1 RPAANLN
8 SDIPQTNQCFAKGIA
23 SRRRNAIGCTRDA
36 CAPLLRQ
43 TEPPPLVQFNA
54 KARPHKQSL
63 ISSLI
68 LGFTGAND
76 RPAAAAIPPR
86 MNLAEIPELKPSE
99 LYSPDLAPVPAA
111 ARKWHVWNFA
121 ALWISMA
128 ACIPTYML
136 ASSLIADGMNWSQA
150 ILTIFLGNLI
160 VLIPMVL
167 NAHAGTH
174 YGIPFPVFCR
184 AAFGTVGANIP
195 ALLRALVAC
204 GWFGI
209 QAWIGGNAI
218 YKILG
223 VFIPSL
229 LHSPVLGALGINLP
243 QLVCF
248 LFFWGINIWIICLG
262 IDSIRVLLSIKAP
275 LLIALGLALLGW
287 AYHYA
292 GGFGPILSQPSAFAP
307 GQPKSGQFFAE
318 FVPSLT
324 AMVGFWATLSLNIP
338 DFSRYARSQRD
349 QILGQTLG
357 LPVTM
362 ALYAF
367 IGVAVTSA
375 TTIIYG
381 TTIWDP
387 VDVLTHFTN
396 PVVLIVAMLA
406 LCLATL
412 ATNIAA
418 NVVSPANDFAHLAPR
433 RISFR
438 TGGLI
443 TGIIGVL
450 IMPWKLLADPS
461 GYIFTWLVGYS
472 ALLGPI
478 GGIMIADYFVLRR
491 RQLNLAALYDPSGEY
506 RNTNGFSL
514 IALMTLALSI
524 LPNLPGFLMTVKLWP
539 TAWPTP
545 IFFVNLYR
553 YAWFVGFALAFVF
566 YLGLKNLSLAMRPAA
581 TVRVAI
587 TPEEEKAKK

>member
-1 RPAANLN
+1 MN
-8 SDIPQTNQCFAKGIA
+8 SITTKE
-23 SRRRNAIGCTRDA
+23 
-36 CAPLLRQ
+36 LR
-43 TEPPPLVQFNA
+43 E
-54 KARPHKQSL
+54 
-63 ISSLI
+63 
-68 LGFTGAND
+68 
-76 RPAAAAIPPR
+76 
-86 MNLAEIPELKPSE
+86 SE
-99 LYSPDLAPVPAA
+99 LYSPDLAPVPAE
-111 ARKWHVWNFA
+111 RRTWKVWNFA

-136 ASSLIADGMNWSQA
+136 ASSLIGEGMNWWEA

-160 VLIPMVL
+160 VLVPMIL

-184 AAFGTVGANIP
+184 AAFGTKGANVP

-209 QAWIGGNAI
+209 QTWIGGNAI

-229 LHSPVLGALGINLP
+229 AGGAVTNVFGISLGQFA
-243 QLVCF
+243 CF
-248 LFFWGINIWIICLG
+248 LFFWAINMWVIFKG
-262 IDSIRVLLSIKAP
+262 IDSIRLLLSFKAP
-275 LLIALGLALLGW
+275 LLIALGLLLLGW
-287 AYHYA
+287 AYQYA
-292 GGFGPILSQPSAFAP
+292 GGFGPMLSQPSAFAP
-307 GQPKSGQFFAE
+307 GQPKSGQFFSF
-318 FVPSLT
+318 FVPALT
-324 AMVGFWATLSLNIP
+324 GMIGFWATLSLNIP

-349 QILGQTLG
+349 QVLGQALG
-357 LPVTM
+357 LPLTM

-387 VDVLTHFTN
+387 VDVLTRFKN
-396 PVVLIVAMLA
+396 PFVLVIAMLA
-406 LCLATL
+406 LCIATL

-418 NVVSPANDFAHLAPR
+418 NVVSPANDFANLSPR

-450 IMPWKLLADPS
+450 IMPWKLVADPS

-491 RQLNLAALYDPSGEY
+491 RRLSVADLYDPAGQY
-506 RNTNGFSL
+506 RYTNGFSL
-514 IALMTLALSI
+514 IGLVTLLVSI
-524 LPNLPGFLMTVKLWP
+524 LPNLPGFLVKINEWP
-539 TAWPTP
+539 ASWPLP
-545 IFFVNLYR
+545 PFFVRLYD
-553 YAWFVGFALAFVF
+553 YAWFVGFALALVM
-566 YLGLKNLSLAMRPAA
+566 YLALKHLALAMRPVVAQSPGAA
-581 TVRVAI
+581 LD
-587 TPEEEKAKK
+587 